1 MKFMDR
7 SSDDLEY
14 IRRLYEDRVVSAVPF
29 YMEAADL
36 ADLVEWYEKAGLD
49 HEAEACLRYALR
61 LHPDDF
67 DLLLTKAYRL
77 KNYGRWS
84 EALELVRS
92 LADQN
97 LREVK
102 MFYFENMLNEMRPD
116 EAEAYLEQEFFSDKG
131 GQVDYDV
138 YVEAAELYLDYNFP
152 DRALHALRHVPAGFG
167 DAKQKAELEADAYAG
182 KSDFSQAE
190 AVMNA
195 SLDADPY
202 DDISWTQLADIQY
215 KAHKFSAAFDSSNY
229 ALAINPDSDQALRV
243 RACAAAEGN
252 DIADYGRYADEYLAK
267 FPDDYYVRLLL
278 GERYYADGRY
288 DDAAK
293 ALQQAYRA
301 CPQDAADKQRILSGL
316 VYTYA
321 HQGRVALAFES
332 FAAGF
337 ATPPSPFE
345 ATYQIASI
353 VFDIGRKTDAVRLL
367 DQYLDVHPL
376 NGQEVMRLS
385 ALLCKYG
392 CYEPAGTVWVVLLA
406 PHKDVPPMAQPW
418 LAYGAYRMGLHRDAL
433 RRLREAVVTSP
444 DETYGLFSEAF
455 PGHGVTDFPV
465 LLERML
471 REQGDA

>member
-1 MKFMDR
+1 MKPMDR
-7 SSDDLEY
+7 SNDDLDY
-14 IRRLYEDRVVSAVPF
+14 IRRLYEERVVSAVPF

-116 EAEAYLEQEFFSDKG
+116 EAEAYLEREFFSDKG
-131 GQVDYDV
+131 AQVDYDV

-152 DRALHALRHVPAGFG
+152 ARALRALRNVPADFG

-182 KSDFSQAE
+182 RSDFARAE
-190 AVMNA
+190 AVVNA
-195 SLDADPY
+195 SLDSDPY
-202 DDISWTQLADIQY
+202 DEISWTQLADIQY

-229 ALAINPDSDQALRV
+229 ALAINPDNDQALRV
-243 RACAAAEGN
+243 RACAAAEESG
-252 DIADYGRYADEYLAK
+252 IAHYGRYADEYLAK

-278 GERYYADGRY
+278 GERYYADARY

-293 ALQQAYRA
+293 ALQQAYRS

-316 VYTYA
+316 VYAYA
-321 HQGRVALAFES
+321 HQGRAALAFECFS
-332 FAAGF
+332 AGF
-337 ATPPSPFE
+337 GTPLTAFD
-345 ATYQIASI
+345 TTFQIASI
-353 VFDIGRKTDAVRLL
+353 LFDVGRVADAERLL
-367 DQYLDVHPL
+367 DNYLDDYPVD
-376 NGQEVMRLS
+376 GQEVMRLA

-392 CYEPAGTVWVVLLA
+392 CCGPDNTVWAVLLA
-406 PHKDVPPMAQPW
+406 PRNDVPVMAQPY
-418 LAYGAYRMGLHRDAL
+418 LAYGAYRMALYRDAL
-433 RRLREAVVTSP
+433 QRLREAVVSCP
-444 DETYGLFSEAF
+444 DETYRLFSDVF
-455 PGHGVTDFPV
+455 PGRGVTEFPV
-465 LLERML
+465 LLERMI
-471 REQGDA
+471 RERGDA